1 MGNRILK
8 KLKFLISVLVF
19 VLLFSTSLTPLS
31 KAQASGDKNDA
42 LANATYYSVKTHEI
56 LLNEEEALASNPN
69 LESKEIEGVKSYLAA
84 LTSKDIDQILVDNG
98 YDLEDVKVG
107 DIESAHAN
115 IVWFVPVIIAA
126 IVVSGTL
133 IFSGMYFSYKEKQNL
148 VNQCYKHKG
157 TPVIDSRDK
166 SGLKGK
172 PNGGS
177 SSSTK
182 NYKFKCVKK

>member
-1 MGNRILK
+1 M
-8 KLKFLISVLVF
+8 
-19 VLLFSTSLTPLS
+19 
-31 KAQASGDKNDA
+31 
-42 LANATYYSVKTHEI
+42 
-56 LLNEEEALASNPN
+56 
-69 LESKEIEGVKSYLAA
+69 
-84 LTSKDIDQILVDNG
+84 DNG

-133 IFSGMYFSYKEKQNL
+133 IFTGMYFNYKEKQNL